1 MSATRSATRA
11 GWFVERRG
19 QVDAVAEADV
29 LGALAGSSQKYLWCG
44 GMGVFLQKMM
54 LHLPHMIEADAV
66 CDLNLLQRFMENAM
80 L

>member
-1 MSATRSATRA
+1 
-11 GWFVERRG
+11 
-19 QVDAVAEADV
+19 
-29 LGALAGSSQKYLWCG
+29 
-44 GMGVFLQKMM
+44 MGVFLQKMM